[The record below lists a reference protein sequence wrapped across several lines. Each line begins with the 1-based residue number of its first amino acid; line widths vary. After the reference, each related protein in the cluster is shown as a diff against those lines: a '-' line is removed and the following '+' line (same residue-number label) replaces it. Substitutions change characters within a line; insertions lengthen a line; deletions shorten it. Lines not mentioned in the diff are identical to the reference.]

1 MFLVTEDFKT
11 FIRKYPITTIMV
23 GLCTILAIITTFL
36 GGYTIENIINL
47 GGYEHE
53 LVKQGEIWRLFTY
66 AFMHG
71 SYAHFFM
78 NMTFMIILGRP
89 LERALGSVK
98 FLLFY
103 LLSVILTGLIINFNY
118 SPNTVETGASGVGYA
133 FLGMYLFI
141 TVFRKNMLFSDD
153 RKFVITF
160 LGIGLLTSLIIP
172 STSLTGHLA
181 GMMIGFFIT
190 PLLLKKSARFQN
202 SVNV

>member
-103 LLSVILTGLIINFNY
+103 LISVILTGLIINFNY

-141 TVFRKNMLFSDD
+141 TVFRKKMLFSDD

-160 LGIGLLTSLIIP
+160 LGIGLLSSLIIP

-181 GMMIGFFIT
+181 GMIIGFMIT
-190 PLLLKKSARFQN
+190 PLLLKKGARFQN

>member
-36 GGYTIENIINL
+36 GGYTIKNIINL

-141 TVFRKNMLFSDD
+141 TLFRKKMLFSDD

-160 LGIGLLTSLIIP
+160 LGIGLLSSLIIP

-181 GMMIGFFIT
+181 GMIIGFMIT
-190 PLLLKKSARFQN
+190 PLLLKKGARFQN
-202 SVNV
+202 SVNI

>member
-11 FIRKYPITTIMV
+11 FIRKYPITTFMV
-23 GLCTILAIITTFL
+23 GLCSILAIITTFS

-98 FLLFY
+98 FLVFY
-103 LLSVILTGLIINFNY
+103 LLSVILTGLIINLNY

-141 TVFRKNMLFSDD
+141 TLFRKKMLFSDD

-160 LGIGLLTSLIIP
+160 LGIGLLSSLIIP

-181 GMMIGFFIT
+181 GMIIGFIMT
-190 PLLLKKSARFQN
+190 PLLLKKGSRFQN

>member
-160 LGIGLLTSLIIP
+160 LGIGLLSSLIIP

-181 GMMIGFFIT
+181 GMIIGFMIT
-190 PLLLKKSARFQN
+190 PLLLKKGARFQN

>member
-11 FIRKYPITTIMV
+11 FIRKYPITTFMV

-36 GGYTIENIINL
+36 GGYTIENIIYL

-71 SYAHFFM
+71 SYAHLFM

-98 FLLFY
+98 FLIFY
-103 LLSVILTGLIINFNY
+103 LLSVILTGIIINFNY

-141 TVFRKNMLFSDD
+141 ALFRKKMLFSDD

-160 LGIGLLTSLIIP
+160 LGIGLLSSLIIP

-181 GMMIGFFIT
+181 GMIIGFIIT
-190 PLLLKKSARFQN
+190 PLLLKKGARFQN

>member
-118 SPNTVETGASGVGYA
+118 TPNTVETGASGVGYA

-141 TVFRKNMLFSDD
+141 TLFRKKMLFSDD

-160 LGIGLLTSLIIP
+160 LGIGLLSSLIIP

-181 GMMIGFFIT
+181 GMIIGFMIT
-190 PLLLKKSARFQN
+190 PLLLKKGARFQN

>member
-53 LVKQGEIWRLFTY
+53 LVKHGEIWRLFTY

-141 TVFRKNMLFSDD
+141 TLFRKKMLFSDD

-160 LGIGLLTSLIIP
+160 LGIGLLSSLIIP

-181 GMMIGFFIT
+181 GMIIGFMIT
-190 PLLLKKSARFQN
+190 PLLLKKGARFQN

>member
-141 TVFRKNMLFSDD
+141 TIFRKEMLFSDD

-160 LGIGLLTSLIIP
+160 LGIGLLSSLIIP

-181 GMMIGFFIT
+181 GMIIGFIIT
-190 PLLLKKSARFQN
+190 PLLLKKGARFQN

>member
-141 TVFRKNMLFSDD
+141 TVFRKKMLFSDD

-160 LGIGLLTSLIIP
+160 LGIGLLSSLIIP

-181 GMMIGFFIT
+181 GMVIGFIIT

>member
-11 FIRKYPITTIMV
+11 FIKKYPITTVMV
-23 GLCTILAIITTFL
+23 GICSILVIITTFT
-36 GGYTIENIINL
+36 GGYTIQNIINL

-53 LVKQGEIWRLFTY
+53 LVNQGEIWRLFTY

-89 LERALGSVK
+89 LERVLGSLK

-103 LLSVILTGLIINFNY
+103 LTTVIITGLIINFFY
-118 SPNTVETGASGVGYA
+118 TPNTVETGASGVGYA

-141 TVFRKNMLFSDD
+141 TLFRKNMLFSDD

-160 LGIGLLTSLIIP
+160 LGIGLLSSLIIP

-181 GMMIGFFIT
+181 GLIIGFIIT
-190 PLLLKKSARFQN
+190 PIVLNKASSFQN

>member
-11 FIRKYPITTIMV
+11 FIRKYPITTFMV
-23 GLCTILAIITTFL
+23 GLCSILAIITTFL
-36 GGYTIENIINL
+36 GGYTIKNIINL

-98 FLLFY
+98 FLVFY
-103 LLSVILTGLIINFNY
+103 LLSVILTGLIINLNY

-141 TVFRKNMLFSDD
+141 TLFRKKMLFSDD

-160 LGIGLLTSLIIP
+160 LGIGLLSSLIIP

-181 GMMIGFFIT
+181 GMIIGFMMT
-190 PLLLKKSARFQN
+190 PLLLKKGARFQN

>member
-11 FIRKYPITTIMV
+11 FIKKYPITTFMV
-23 GLCTILAIITTFL
+23 GLCSILAIITTFI
-36 GGYTIENIINL
+36 GGYTIENMIKL

-53 LVKQGEIWRLFTY
+53 LVEQGEIWRLFTY

-98 FLLFY
+98 FLIFY
-103 LLSVILTGLIINFNY
+103 LASVILTGFIINFY
-118 SPNTVETGASGVGYA
+118 HSPNTVETGASGVGYA

-141 TVFRKNMLFSDD
+141 TLFRKNMLFTDD

-160 LGIGLLTSLIIP
+160 LGIGLLSSLIIP

-181 GMMIGFFIT
+181 GLIIGFVMT
-190 PLLLKKSARFQN
+190 PLLLSKAARFQH

>member
-53 LVKQGEIWRLFTY
+53 LVKQGEIWRIFTY

-118 SPNTVETGASGVGYA
+118 TPNTVETGASGVGYA

-141 TVFRKNMLFSDD
+141 TLFRKKMLFSDD

-160 LGIGLLTSLIIP
+160 LGIGLLSSLIIP

-181 GMMIGFFIT
+181 GMIIGFMIT
-190 PLLLKKSARFQN
+190 PLLLKKGARFQN

>member
-53 LVKQGEIWRLFTY
+53 LVQQGEIWRLFTY

-141 TVFRKNMLFSDD
+141 TLFRKKMLFSDD

-160 LGIGLLTSLIIP
+160 LGIGLLSSLIIP

-181 GMMIGFFIT
+181 GMIIGFMIT
-190 PLLLKKSARFQN
+190 PLLLKKGARFQN

>member
-36 GGYTIENIINL
+36 GGYTIENIIIL

-103 LLSVILTGLIINFNY
+103 LVSVILTGLIINFNY
-118 SPNTVETGASGVGYA
+118 TPNTVETGASGVGYA

-141 TVFRKNMLFSDD
+141 TLFRKKMLFSDD

-160 LGIGLLTSLIIP
+160 LGIGLLSSLIIP

-181 GMMIGFFIT
+181 GMIIGFIIT
-190 PLLLKKSARFQN
+190 PLLLKKGARFQN

>member
-36 GGYTIENIINL
+36 GGYTIENIIIL

-103 LLSVILTGLIINFNY
+103 LVSVILTGLIINFNY
-118 SPNTVETGASGVGYA
+118 TPNTVETGASGVGYA

-141 TVFRKNMLFSDD
+141 TLFRKKMLFSDD

-160 LGIGLLTSLIIP
+160 LGIGLLSSLIIP

-181 GMMIGFFIT
+181 GMIIGFMIT
-190 PLLLKKSARFQN
+190 PLLLKKGARFQN

>member
-103 LLSVILTGLIINFNY
+103 LISVILTGLIINFNY

-141 TVFRKNMLFSDD
+141 TVFRKKMLFSDD

-160 LGIGLLTSLIIP
+160 LGIGLLSSLIIP

-181 GMMIGFFIT
+181 GMIIGFMIT
-190 PLLLKKSARFQN
+190 PLLLKKGARFQN
-202 SVNV
+202 YVNV